1 MSDTTME
8 KKLELVQ
15 QIRSQYNKNQYDLF
29 HREQILYGRT
39 SQENYRNQI
48 KGDSFTMP
56 YPEENTDD
64 LNDGVSFFK
73 VRLLLAAVLLGGII
87 LLDLSGGDIAGI
99 TTGQIFDAISEDYEE
114 DIDGWLGDITDSP
127 APL

>member
-48 KGDSFTMP
+48 KEDSFTMP
-56 YPEENTDD
+56 YSEENTDD
-64 LNDGVSFFK
+64 LNDGVNFFK
-73 VRLLLAAVLLGGII
+73 VRLLLAAVLLAGII

-114 DIDGWLGDITDSP
+114 DIDGWLGGLTDSP